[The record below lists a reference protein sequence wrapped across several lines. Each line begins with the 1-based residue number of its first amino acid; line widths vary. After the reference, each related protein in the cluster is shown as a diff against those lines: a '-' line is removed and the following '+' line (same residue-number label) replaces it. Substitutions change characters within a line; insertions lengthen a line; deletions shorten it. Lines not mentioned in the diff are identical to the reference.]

1 MLRSIMVRPFLGRR
15 LVLVP
20 KYVCQELLSGY
31 PYSLVVD
38 VEIAVRHAV
47 AHATHLTPGNLWVV
61 FSDIRVAVQDS
72 GGCLP
77 HDYELHHDGI
87 LDEFVFQK
95 LRQLHPFEVL
105 LRPVAARRMWSR

>member
-47 AHATHLTPGNLWVV
+47 AHATHLTPGNPWVV
-61 FSDIRVAVQDS
+61 FSEIRLAVQDS

-95 LRQLHPFEVL
+95 LR
-105 LRPVAARRMWSR
+105 